1 MAALV
6 HLPDKFIT
14 LPYRRGKEDVPDWCL
29 CLNFISINHSSNNTS
44 SVEAALKRMNSLH
57 KSIVQTCRNDS
68 KVTPSESF
76 IEHTLKPY
84 CQLVAMAQAHLPLH
98 KAQVHKNMMFVWRDS
113 FDDSHKNESYNGN
126 LELLCSIYNL
136 AASYA
141 NVAAHQAQRAAVD
154 DVKNAFK
161 SFQNAA
167 GYYEMVEQLLN
178 RLPPEHIKGD
188 LTSESLS
195 LLRRICLTMT
205 HHCAYLKAEHDM
217 KGNHAMLAKIAREG
231 AKQYEETASATKVS
245 TWFGN
250 NKKSSVVAQVE
261 QMLST
266 MALIFNARAHLHLA
280 VMREDAGEMGIAIA
294 HYNKA
299 QDFLSKLPKISN
311 DDLRSCVNS
320 IINNVN
326 KAHEKAIAS
335 NESVHFMRVPK
346 EVEDPSGLP
355 RPLGKATEQN
365 CFTSFESKRGE
376 DPFFGIIP
384 AHIASIASKWR
395 DKERKLVSVCTKS
408 CTANRNKASELFQ
421 KLGVTAVIEVLSG
434 EARTRGKVPSQLAQ
448 KIQSLHKIEDGSTV
462 SIVDSLVSM
471 VKTCDELW
479 VAANEKVKQIK
490 SELEAEEKED
500 AVYLEAYGELMWR
513 SAHLPAKEV
522 AEYQSISAAVQEHE
536 KGLQQ
541 WLVQPFNKAKSV
553 VDDSLRDLA
562 RLDWPIADLDALMP
576 FVSTNEARQQSQKM
590 LIHVEN
596 LKKLTQRKQNIE
608 EVQDARLRELNEL
621 IESDN
626 VTFAL
631 SAVEANQRDVVLS
644 KATQKIGDAIERA
657 NETMREE
664 DKIMQELEEA
674 VNSLGCLQSSDP
686 VMEEMQ
692 KVCNGLENACLIYS
706 NLRQEFSDII
716 RYGSSALDG
725 LEATLSSAKSFTVCR
740 KIEAEGLKES
750 LDAQIAQKIAQMQ
763 QNQSSAD
770 AIEDSR
776 RRQEELRRQ
785 IDMLERQQEQ
795 LEPNRAERMAEVL
808 RRQKEVAAAFAEKSQ
823 QQQQQPPPPPLPS
836 APDAFLTSTTDE
848 DAPPSYESVMNSN
861 FYTQQPPPPPPA
873 YRPL

>member
-14 LPYRRGKEDVPDWCL
+14 FPYRRGKEDVPDWCL

-44 SVEAALKRMNSLH
+44 SVEAALKQMNSLH
-57 KSIVQTCRNDS
+57 KTIVQTCRNDS
-68 KVTPSESF
+68 KIIPSESF

-113 FDDSHKNESYNGN
+113 FDDNYKNESYNGN
-126 LELLCSIYNL
+126 LELLCCIYNL

-141 NVAAHQAQRAAVD
+141 NVAAHQAQRGTVD

-167 GYYEMVEQLLN
+167 GYYETVEQLLN

-188 LTSESLS
+188 LTSESLN
-195 LLRRICLTMT
+195 LLRRISLTTT
-205 HHCAYLKAEHDM
+205 HHCAYLKAEQDM
-217 KGNHAMLAKIAREG
+217 KGNHTMLAKIAREG

-250 NKKSSVVAQVE
+250 NKKNSLVTQME

-280 VMREDAGEMGIAIA
+280 VLREEADEVGIAIA

-299 QDFLSKLPKISN
+299 QSFLSKIPKLSN
-311 DDLRSCVNS
+311 DDLRSWVNS

-335 NESVHFMRVPK
+335 NESVYFMRVPK

-355 RPLGKATEQN
+355 RPLGKATEQH

-376 DPFFGIIP
+376 DPFFGIVP

-395 DKERKLVSVCTKS
+395 EKERNLVSVCTKS
-408 CTANRNKASELFQ
+408 CTANRNKASELIQ
-421 KLGVTAVIEVLSG
+421 KLGVTAMIEVLSG
-434 EARTRGKVPSQLAQ
+434 EARTRGKVPTPLAE
-448 KIQSLHKIEDGSTV
+448 KIQSLHKGEGGTTV
-462 SIVDSLVSM
+462 GVVASLLSM

-479 VAANEKVKQIK
+479 VAANEKIQQIK
-490 SELEAEEKED
+490 AELEAEQKED
-500 AVYLEAYGELMWR
+500 AVYLEAYGERMWR
-513 SAHLPAKEV
+513 SARRPAYEV
-522 AEYQSISAAVQEHE
+522 AEYHSIIAAIQDHE

-541 WLVQPFNKAKSV
+541 WLVEPFGKAKIV
-553 VDDSLRDLA
+553 VDESVRDLA
-562 RLDWPIADLDALMP
+562 RLDWPMSDLDALMP
-576 FVSTNEARQQSQKM
+576 FVGTNEAREQSQKM
-590 LIHVEN
+590 LSHVET
-596 LKKLTQRKQNIE
+596 LKKLMLRKQNIE
-608 EVQDARLRELNEL
+608 ETQDSRLRELNEL

-631 SAVEANQRDVVLS
+631 SAVEANQRDVVLN
-644 KATQKIGDAIERA
+644 KATQQISDAIERA

-664 DKIMQELEEA
+664 DKVMQEVEAA
-674 VNSLGCLQSSDP
+674 VNNLGYLQSSDP

-692 KVCNGLENACLIYS
+692 KVCNGLENACSIYC
-706 NLRQEFSDII
+706 NLRQEFSDIV

-740 KIEAEGLKES
+740 KLEAEGLKES
-750 LDAQIAQKIAQMQ
+750 LDAQIAKKIAEMQ
-763 QNQSSAD
+763 QNQASAN
-770 AIEDSR
+770 AIEESR
-776 RRQEELRRQ
+776 KRQEELRRQ
-785 IDMLERQQEQ
+785 IELLERQQES
-795 LEPNRAERMAEVL
+795 LEPNRAERMAEIL
-808 RRQKEVAAAFAEKSQ
+808 RRQREVAAAFAETPSA
-823 QQQQQPPPPPLPS
+823 PPPPPPFPPS
-836 APDAFLTSTTDE
+836 SSVPTTDG
-848 DAPPSYESVMNSN
+848 DAPPSYESVMNSH
-861 FYTQQPPPPPPA
+861 FYMQQPPAPPPA